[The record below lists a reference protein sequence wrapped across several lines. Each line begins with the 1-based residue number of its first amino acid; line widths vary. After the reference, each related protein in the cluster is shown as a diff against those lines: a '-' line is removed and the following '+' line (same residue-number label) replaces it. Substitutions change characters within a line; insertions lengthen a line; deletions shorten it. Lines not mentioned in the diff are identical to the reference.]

1 MQVLKTWQ
9 NSFFALAVLSHPSVK
24 RSTRI
29 SLESRTFF
37 YHFSNVRAPSRGVNK
52 VNKWKV
58 RIWFYYSA
66 RVLDYRLL
74 LDRPPY
80 SQLFQKI
87 LSQNKQEIN
96 MECHPEQIT
105 SFLKSFKGYIILLF
119 NFPAKVIR
127 SFWTQTI
134 LK

>member
-1 MQVLKTWQ
+1 MVD
-9 NSFFALAVLSHPSVK
+9 
-24 RSTRI
+24 
-29 SLESRTFF
+29 LESWGAGFENLTKLFFRRGSIITPFSETVHKYFSRVSHIF

-66 RVLDYRLL
+66 RVLDFRLL

-87 LSQNKQEIN
+87 LS
-96 MECHPEQIT
+96 
-105 SFLKSFKGYIILLF
+105 
-119 NFPAKVIR
+119 
-127 SFWTQTI
+127 
-134 LK
+134 